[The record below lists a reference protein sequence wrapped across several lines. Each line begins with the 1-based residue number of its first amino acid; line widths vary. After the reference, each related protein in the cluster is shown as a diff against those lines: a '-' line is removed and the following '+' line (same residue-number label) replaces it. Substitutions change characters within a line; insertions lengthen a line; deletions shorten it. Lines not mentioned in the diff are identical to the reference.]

1 MADIRS
7 KIKDKYK
14 IDLAEENII
23 KLYGIKDAN
32 ISDSELRNKFSE
44 TRKKWENSVKMGTE
58 KAAKRDQARLDKAGV
73 YETILL
79 DKKLFGEVF
88 AYYNKSG
95 SGEGSSQ
102 VESARQY
109 FKLIA
114 TTKKIRKSL

>member
-44 TRKKWENSVKMGTE
+44 TRKK
-58 KAAKRDQARLDKAGV
+58 
-73 YETILL
+73 
-79 DKKLFGEVF
+79 
-88 AYYNKSG
+88 
-95 SGEGSSQ
+95 
-102 VESARQY
+102 
-109 FKLIA
+109 
-114 TTKKIRKSL
+114 